1 MLKLRPYQ
9 TDALEKLKS
18 RLKEVDHPLLVNASV
33 GAGKSFI
40 IAELLLIIERA
51 GWRALCLTMNSTLIS
66 QNVEAYR
73 NQGGSAGVYCAA
85 LKQKDT
91 DNNIIFGSPI
101 SILKGIAKGKGISKV
116 PFNLIVIDECHN
128 INVADPKTAY
138 IRIFNWYSSL
148 GQKIRFV
155 GLTGTPYRGKGHSIV
170 GEGQFFKEEVCRINA
185 EWLIEKGYLAE
196 PKWGSPREKRKYDF
210 EKIKV
215 NQMGQFDSKDLKA
228 AVNNKPK
235 LTGLIME
242 EVEDVV
248 NERNGAFIFATSL
261 DHCKECAKW
270 LPPHRTAII
279 TGDTPHETRKEL
291 LSKARNGEIK
301 YLINMNVL
309 CTGVDVPNFDTVV
322 FVRPTESLVLY
333 MQCIGRGLRLY
344 DGKKDCL
351 ILDYAGN
358 LDRHGDVDN
367 PILNIAVRNKDP
379 KDNDYCIPC
388 YKCNTFNKLTARRCI
403 GTHNDKRCEHFFTF
417 KECKNCDV
425 INDITARN
433 CRNCNHQLIDP
444 NKKLNEGSSVV
455 RKEELRVISASYWL
469 GGYGKS
475 TFYARYLVTFMHK
488 KAYVNEH
495 FFLNSQRARNY
506 FYAKFVKEQFEEPSQ
521 AWNYLGNSKYLEKI
535 IIEKKILTPS
545 SVVVSKKGKED
556 VKIVKKVFL

>member
-9 TDALEKLKS
+9 TDALEKLRK
-18 RLKEVDHPLLVNASV
+18 RLKETDHPLLVNASV

-73 NQGGSAGVYCAA
+73 NQGGSAGIYCAA
-85 LKQKDT
+85 LRKKDT
-91 DNNIIFGSPI
+91 EDNIIFGSPI
-101 SILKGIAKGKGISKV
+101 SVLKGITKGKKISQV

-128 INVADPKTAY
+128 INVEDPKTAY
-138 IRIFNWYSSL
+138 MRIFNWYSSL
-148 GQKIRFV
+148 GHKIRFV

-170 GEGQFFKEEVCRINA
+170 GDKQFFKEEVCSISA
-185 EWLIEKGYLAE
+185 EWLIKHGYLVK
-196 PKWGSPREKRKYDF
+196 PSWGSRREKRKYDF

-215 NQMGQFDSKDLKA
+215 NQMGQFDSKDLKEA
-228 AVNNKPK
+228 INKKPK
-235 LTGLIME
+235 LTSLIME

-248 NERNGAFIFATSL
+248 SERNGAFIFATSL

-291 LSKARNGEIK
+291 LKKARNGQIK

-344 DGKKDCL
+344 DGKEDCL

-358 LDRHGDVDN
+358 LDRHGDIDN
-367 PILNIAVRNKDP
+367 PIINDALRKAGEKD
-379 KDNDYCIPC
+379 DDYCIPC
-388 YKCNTFNKLTARRCI
+388 YKCQTYNKLTARRCI
-403 GTHNDKRCEHFFTF
+403 GKVNDKRCEHFFTF
-417 KECKNCDV
+417 KECKKCSV
-425 INDITARN
+425 LNDITARN
-433 CRNCNHQLIDP
+433 CRHCKHQLIDP
-444 NKKLNEGSSVV
+444 NKKLTEGSALV
-455 RKEELRVISASYWL
+455 RKEELKVISANYWM
-469 GGYGKS
+469 GGYGKRV
-475 TFYARYLVTFMHK
+475 FNARYLVSYNQK
-488 KAYVNEH
+488 KGYVNEK
-495 FFLNSQRARNY
+495 FNISTERSRNY
-506 FYAKFVKEQFEEPSQ
+506 FYVKFVKEQFEEPSA
-521 AWNYLGNSKYLEKI
+521 AWKQLGNSKFLEKI
-535 IIEKKILTPS
+535 IVEKKIHLPS
-545 SVVVSKKGKED
+545 SIVVSKRGKED
-556 VKIVKKVFL
+556 VKIIKKVFI